1 MLRAMRFALV
11 LACAVFPIRCGL
23 TRPSCTYSVTPST
36 LAVAPTGGP
45 AIFNVSTADSCT
57 WTAVSNAS
65 WISVMP
71 ALPPGRTGSRSADL
85 TIRPN
90 DGPPRTGSLTI
101 AGQTVTVTQ
110 GAQ

>member
-1 MLRAMRFALV
+1 MPRPMRFALALTCAA
-11 LACAVFPIRCGL
+11 LAARCGL
-23 TRPSCTYSVTPST
+23 TGPSCSSSVTPST

-45 AIFNVSTADSCT
+45 GIFNVSTGDSCA

-71 ALPPGRTGSRSADL
+71 ALPPGRTGSRSADI
-85 TIRPN
+85 TVRPN
-90 DGPPRTGSLTI
+90 DGPPRSGSLTI
-101 AGQTVTVTQ
+101 AGRTVTVTQ